1 MQFGDRSYGEEKEE
15 VAKYGIEFMKELQKQ
30 GIISVIK
37 HFPGHG
43 AVNQDSHFFLPK
55 IKMKM
60 EQLEKED
67 MYPFEQAIK
76 NGADSILM
84 GHLIVKSETRELP
97 ASLSRK
103 FITKY
108 LRKKYHYRG
117 LIITDDLKM
126 KAIKF
131 FYGTQKAVKKAF
143 EAGNDVILFRI
154 SPDKQ
159 EQIINEIY
167 DLVRQRDK
175 QKIKR
180 ITNNND
186 SYDKLFRIIEDLADD
201 SEKLEKVR
209 DSLDSYIDKI
219 NIIGAYEN
227 EKFYKIRIINLILN
241 CKKFPNW
248 S

>member
-1 MQFGDRSYGEEKEE
+1 
-15 VAKYGIEFMKELQKQ
+15 MKELQRQ
-30 GIISVIK
+30 GIVSVIK

-43 AVNQDSHFFLPK
+43 AVSQDSHFFLPK
-55 IKMKM
+55 IKTKM

-84 GHLIVKSETRELP
+84 GHLVVKSVTRELP

-108 LRKKYHYRG
+108 LRKKYHYKG

-131 FYGTQKAVKKAF
+131 IYGKEKAVRKAF
-143 EAGNDVILFRI
+143 EAGNDIILFRI

-159 EQIINEIY
+159 KQIINHIY
-167 DLVRQRDK
+167 DLVRQGKLKENRINKSVKRILNIK
-175 QKIKR
+175 QK
-180 ITNNND
+180 
-186 SYDKLFRIIEDLADD
+186 
-201 SEKLEKVR
+201 
-209 DSLDSYIDKI
+209 
-219 NIIGAYEN
+219 
-227 EKFYKIRIINLILN
+227 YKISDEFTEEEINLEEIN
-241 CKKFPNW
+241 EQIKEIRQKCGIE
-248 S
+248 

>member
-167 DLVRQRDK
+167 DLVRQGK
-175 QKIKR
+175 LKENR
-180 ITNNND
+180 INK
-186 SYDKLFRIIEDLADD
+186 SVK
-201 SEKLEKVR
+201 
-209 DSLDSYIDKI
+209 
-219 NIIGAYEN
+219 
-227 EKFYKIRIINLILN
+227 RIINIKQKYEISDEFEEQGINLEEIN
-241 CKKFPNW
+241 EQIDEIRKDCGI
-248 S
+248 

>member
-84 GHLIVKSETRELP
+84 GHLIVRSETRELP

-126 KAIKF
+126 KAIRL

-167 DLVRQRDK
+167 DLVRQGK
-175 QKIKR
+175 LKENR
-180 ITNNND
+180 INK
-186 SYDKLFRIIEDLADD
+186 SVK
-201 SEKLEKVR
+201 
-209 DSLDSYIDKI
+209 
-219 NIIGAYEN
+219 
-227 EKFYKIRIINLILN
+227 RIINIKQKYEISDEFEEQGIN
-241 CKKFPNW
+241 IEEINEQIDEIRKGCGI
-248 S
+248 

>member
-1 MQFGDRSYGEEKEE
+1 MQSGDRCYSEEKEQ
-15 VAKYGIEFMKELQKQ
+15 VAKCGIEFMKELQKQ

-84 GHLIVKSETRELP
+84 GHLIVRSETRELP

-126 KAIKF
+126 KAIRL

-159 EQIINEIY
+159 EQTINEVY
-167 DLVRQRDK
+167 DLVRQGK
-175 QKIKR
+175 LKENR
-180 ITNNND
+180 INK
-186 SYDKLFRIIEDLADD
+186 SVK
-201 SEKLEKVR
+201 
-209 DSLDSYIDKI
+209 
-219 NIIGAYEN
+219 
-227 EKFYKIRIINLILN
+227 RIINIKQKYEISDEFEEQGIN
-241 CKKFPNW
+241 IEEINEQIDEIRKGCGI
-248 S
+248 

>member
-30 GIISVIK
+30 GIISVVK

-84 GHLIVKSETRELP
+84 GHLIVRSETRELP

-126 KAIKF
+126 KAIRL

-167 DLVRQRDK
+167 DLVRQGK
-175 QKIKR
+175 LKENR
-180 ITNNND
+180 INK
-186 SYDKLFRIIEDLADD
+186 SVK
-201 SEKLEKVR
+201 
-209 DSLDSYIDKI
+209 
-219 NIIGAYEN
+219 
-227 EKFYKIRIINLILN
+227 RIINIKQKYEISDEFEEQGIN
-241 CKKFPNW
+241 IEEINEQIDEIRKGCGI
-248 S
+248 